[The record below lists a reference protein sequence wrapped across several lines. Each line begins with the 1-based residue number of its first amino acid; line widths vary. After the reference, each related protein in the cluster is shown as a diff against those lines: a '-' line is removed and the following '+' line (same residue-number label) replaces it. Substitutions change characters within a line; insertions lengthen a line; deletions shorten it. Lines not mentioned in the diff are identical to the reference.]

1 MSDPKPP
8 HSVFLW
14 SLTALLSLFLY
25 SNTWASLGGSL
36 DSIESDRKALSGR
49 LSSMDSAGAPTY
61 SVQEIHRDGTRI
73 QEYALPSGTVFAVSW
88 RGPSE
93 PDLSVLL
100 GSFFDEYHQ
109 SVSEQNRS
117 SNRTGNP
124 TSDRTARRRGR
135 STRVIRTDHMVLER
149 SGHMRDVRGMAYL
162 PELMPKG
169 IHPEDLHE

>member
-1 MSDPKPP
+1 MSDSNPP

-14 SLTALLSLFLY
+14 GLTALLSLCPH
-25 SNTWASLGGSL
+25 SNAWASLGGSI

-49 LSSMDSAGAPTY
+49 LSSMDSTGASAY

-93 PDLSVLL
+93 PDLSILL

-117 SNRTGNP
+117 SNRT
-124 TSDRTARRRGR
+124 SDRTARRHGR

-169 IHPEDLHE
+169 VHPEDLHE